1 MGLILRQVQRT
12 FGTAFSLAVDV
23 VIDQGITVLFGRSGC
38 GKTTALRLIAGLD
51 RPDTG
56 AILLD
61 DTVFFDSDQRINL
74 PVHLRRIGFMFQG
87 PSLFP
92 HLTVEANVA
101 YGAPDPASVPEWLE
115 RFQLTG
121 LHRRFPHE
129 ISGGETQRVALARSL
144 ASRPRLLLLDEPFS
158 ALDELRRV
166 QFQNDL
172 LRLKELTPIPIV
184 VVTHSLNEAFAL
196 ADRLIILDEGAI
208 VESYDATTLFSR
220 PMKRVT
226 AELLGVENLL
236 PCIVK
241 SVADGQMVV
250 GSGTFEA
257 SLEPDARF
265 QEGDRAYLG
274 VRAGDVRLIV
284 TDEPREN
291 ELTVR
296 VYRIIPAI
304 GSNHIL
310 LRSDG
315 CKQEYDLMMD
325 LDEHHRLQHMIQPGD
340 RIRISL
346 KRDRMFLCA

>member
-1 MGLILRQVQRT
+1 MGLILRQVRRA
-12 FGTAFSLAVDV
+12 FGTAFSLGIDV
-23 VIDQGITVLFGRSGC
+23 AIDQGITVLFGRSGC

-51 RPDTG
+51 RPDAGT
-56 AILLD
+56 IHLD
-61 DTVFFDSDQRINL
+61 DTVFFDSVRRTNL
-74 PVHLRRIGFMFQG
+74 PVHLRRIGFMFQE

-101 YGAPDPASVPEWLE
+101 YGAPDPTRVPEWLE
-115 RFQLTG
+115 RFHLTA
-121 LHRRFPHE
+121 LHRRYPHE

-144 ASRPRLLLLDEPFS
+144 ASLPRLLLLDEPFS

-172 LRLKELTPIPIV
+172 LRLKEQTPIPIV
-184 VVTHSLNEAFAL
+184 LVTHNLNEAFAL
-196 ADRLIILDEGAI
+196 ADRLIIMDEGAI
-208 VESYDATTLFSR
+208 VESYDAMTLFSR

-236 PCIVK
+236 TCIVK
-241 SVADGQMVV
+241 TATEHDMIV
-250 GSGTFEA
+250 GSETFET
-257 SLEPDARF
+257 SLEPDPRF
-265 QEGDRAYLG
+265 KVGDRAFLG
-274 VRAGDVRLIV
+274 VRAVDVRLIV

-291 ELTVR
+291 ELTVC
-296 VYRIIPAI
+296 VYRVIPSI
-304 GSNHIL
+304 GSNHLL

-315 CKQEYDLMMD
+315 CQQEYDIMMD

-346 KRDRMFLCA
+346 KRDRLFLCA